1 MSMTWFFATPDKS
14 ALASVKAELAS
25 VKAEMQRRHTC
36 TDLGELRH
44 YLGLQITKDRAD
56 RTITQTQLHM
66 VQHVL
71 EQFGLQLS
79 STQPTSLAVDHKL
92 TAPPSDE
99 SFEPSGPYAVLVG
112 CLMVAEAGVGG
123 VRAGVQPARAVH
135 WLARTGAQ
143 LARVACGLGT
153 RLAWLALWLEHVW
166 RTASAAGWHGLVRW
180 LVGAGAAGARLVAK
194 HMPVSPVLPVSSRV
208 VPMPPVPAARV
219 LPAPCTPHP
228 VSPVPPVPPVL
239 PVPVARGCRLS
250 LPVLVARSCRP
261 MSFRAARAAHS
272 HVIHAAHSRCPS
284 FSFPCCPFP
293 YYTCSRVLPIGAR
306 PVPVLPCSAR
316 HARVFPVPVLLPV
329 SCPCSRVLPVVT
341 RALPVV
347 CLV

>member
-112 CLMVAEAGVGG
+112 CLI
-123 VRAGVQPARAVH
+123 
-135 WLARTGAQ
+135 
-143 LARVACGLGT
+143 
-153 RLAWLALWLEHVW
+153 
-166 RTASAAGWHGLVRW
+166 
-180 LVGAGAAGARLVAK
+180 AK